1 MVTRIKYLAREVLI
15 FFFLLKSFVF
25 YFDDGFDRG

>member
-15 FFFLLKSFVF
+15 FFLLKSFVF